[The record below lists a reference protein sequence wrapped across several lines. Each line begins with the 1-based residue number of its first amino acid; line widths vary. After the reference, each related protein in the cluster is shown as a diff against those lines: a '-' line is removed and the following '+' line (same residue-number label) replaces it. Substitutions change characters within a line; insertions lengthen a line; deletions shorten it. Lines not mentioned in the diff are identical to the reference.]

1 MFDQKQKSLINHPK
15 VSSVATV
22 SPKKNAFVNAG
33 LKKGAETL
41 SGNLALKYTTT
52 GQPFVDEFG
61 TAGRFK
67 APRSYAEVEKSM
79 RTLWTES
86 APEALKFA
94 VYLRMV
100 TRQVQFPDGT
110 KTEETQRGQG
120 LKHEGIYR
128 AMWLAIN
135 HPQTFWKNVHIFI
148 SVGGW
153 KDIIQMLSYDLQ
165 YNGWKGR
172 VLDWEK
178 FGNLI
183 LAGLEN
189 PKTTNLVKKYLP
201 QIKANSYCKTI
212 EAQADNVIAKWICS
226 LLFGGKPE
234 QNNAFTYKKYRKL
247 KTSGNAHEWQKL
259 ISQGNLAHVNF
270 DSIHGRALALL
281 VSGKFLKNNKLED
294 KYAKWIA
301 AKPTAK
307 FTGYVHELAEMI
319 KPGIKKYQIDTID
332 AQFNQLVTVAMAKLA
347 AEGLRPISV
356 IDTSGSMSSPMYIGS
371 GKVGKL
377 RSIQVAFS
385 SALFFD
391 AMLSTTSPFK
401 NVFLTF
407 SGRTLMQEFKG
418 MGFVE
423 RFSYVMSRN
432 VAGGSTNFES
442 VFEFFADFKRNNPTI
457 SETEI
462 PNFVLCWSDGEFN
475 RVSSGLKTNVERGRE
490 ILRKAG
496 FSKAFYENFGLGFI
510 ELPNTFYSSR
520 PTPKFETYGDVKN
533 VFYFS
538 GHDLSPLAF
547 LFGVGKSASLPTT
560 AEELFRAAMDQEV
573 LNMLEI

>member
-15 VSSVATV
+15 VSTVATV

-79 RTLWTES
+79 RTLWTEG
-86 APEALKFA
+86 ALDALKFA

-234 QNNAFTYKKYRKL
+234 QNNASTYKKYRKL

-259 ISQGNLAHVNF
+259 ISQGNLIHVNF

-301 AKPTAK
+301 AKPVAK

-319 KPGIKKYQIDTID
+319 KPGVKQYQIDTIN
-332 AQFNQLVTVAMAKLA
+332 AQFNQLVTVAMTKLA

-371 GKVGKL
+371 GQVGKL

-391 AMLSTTSPFK
+391 AMLPASSPFK
-401 NVFLTF
+401 DVFLTF
-407 SGRTLMQEFKG
+407 SGKTLMQQFKG
-418 MGFVE
+418 TGFVE

-432 VAGGSTNFES
+432 VAGGGTNFKS
-442 VFEFFADFKRNNPTI
+442 VFEFFADFKRNNPHVP
-457 SETEI
+457 ETEI
-462 PNFVLCWSDGEFN
+462 PNFVICWSDGEFN
-475 RVSSGLKTNVERGRE
+475 RVSSGLKTNVEHGRE

-547 LFGVGKSASLPTT
+547 LFGVGKSVHLPTT
-560 AEELFRAAMDQEV
+560 AAELFAAAMDQEV

>member
-1 MFDQKQKSLINHPK
+1 MFDQKQKSLISHPK
-15 VSSVATV
+15 VTTMAAV
-22 SPKKNAFVNAG
+22 SPKKNAFVKAG
-33 LKKGAETL
+33 LKKGAETR

-86 APEALKFA
+86 ALDALKFA

-148 SVGGW
+148 SIGGW

-201 QIKANSYCKTI
+201 QIKANSYCTTI

-226 LLFGGKPE
+226 LLFGGKVE
-234 QNNAFTYKKYRKL
+234 QNNTSNYKKYRKL

-259 ISQGNLAHVNF
+259 ISQGKLGHVNF

-301 AKPTAK
+301 TKPVAK
-307 FTGYVHELAEMI
+307 FTGYVHELVEMI

-332 AQFNQLVTVAMAKLA
+332 AEFNQLVTVAMVKLA

-356 IDTSGSMSSPMYIGS
+356 IDTSGSMGSPMYIGS

-391 AMLSTTSPFK
+391 AMLPASSPFK
-401 NVFLTF
+401 DVFLTF
-407 SGRTLMQEFKG
+407 SGKTLMQQFKG
-418 MGFVE
+418 TGFVE

-432 VAGGSTNFES
+432 VAGGGTNFES
-442 VFEFFADFKRNNPTI
+442 VFEFFADFKRNNPHI
-457 SETEI
+457 PETEI

-475 RVSSGLKTNVERGRE
+475 RVSSRLKTNVERGRE
-490 ILRKAG
+490 VLRKVG
-496 FSKAFYENFGLGFI
+496 YSKDFYENFGMGFI
-510 ELPNTFYSSR
+510 ELPNTFYSHR
-520 PTPKFETYGDVKN
+520 PTPKFETYGDTKN

-547 LFGVGKSASLPTT
+547 LF
-560 AEELFRAAMDQEV
+560 
-573 LNMLEI
+573 